1 MKTKKTFTEEQEI
14 LFEKI
19 YESRNMGCSRYENY
33 YNWTFKFKNTET
45 KNFIKLRFLRES
57 FNKSFKT
64 KKYFYWIDLNI
75 FKKRKR
81 FNSTLDYENQFGS
94 GNIKDLI
101 MVKNFLIWCV
111 QYKKYNFLIT
121 GSDNRRNKIYFR
133 FLKKYI
139 DRSFVENG
147 NKVLVLESF

>member
-1 MKTKKTFTEEQEI
+1 
-14 LFEKI
+14 
-19 YESRNMGCSRYENY
+19 
-33 YNWTFKFKNTET
+33 
-45 KNFIKLRFLRES
+45 
-57 FNKSFKT
+57 
-64 KKYFYWIDLNI
+64 
-75 FKKRKR
+75 
-81 FNSTLDYENQFGS
+81 
-94 GNIKDLI
+94 